1 MWRGGWQEY
10 LLHLLLFVAPLG
22 ASDVFHTLYSWA
34 LPSVPRD
41 FHPSINTPAYF
52 LYFPRT

>member
-22 ASDVFHTLYSWA
+22 ASDVFHTLHSWA
-34 LPSVPRD
+34 PPSVPRD
-41 FHPSINTPAYF
+41 FHPSVNSLANS